1 MAYANNRQTIADG
14 RITLYQRD
22 DVKDAIW
29 QCRITVKGVRG
40 YVKRTT
46 GEKDFNKAAILAIK
60 LLGEIDH
67 RIVSDQPLSPSTFK
81 AVAGQFIKA
90 AKTRMDE
97 GRSSEGRYHLIK
109 GTLQRYFL
117 PYFGKRDITM
127 IKKKDLIEYRA
138 WRQAYW
144 ISGPGLADK
153 KIFHKVTPSS
163 ATLKQE
169 WTVLRS
175 VFSFGVE
182 MGLVS
187 PNAMAMLGHEEYTVG
202 RRPAFSLEEYRT
214 LYKFM
219 RKWVK
224 EGKSTRVEHDVDN
237 LIGAGRYERSDERA
251 TQRNGFRE
259 RAFETRLGTLD
270 LKIPKLRKGSYFPGF
285 LEPRRTGERALVAV
299 IQEAWIQGVST
310 RKVDDL
316 VQAMGMSGIS
326 KSQVSALCKDIDI
339 RVNSFL
345 DRPLEGE
352 WPYIW
357 LDATYLKTR
366 ENGRVV
372 SVAAIIA
379 TGVNT
384 EGRREILGLGLGPS
398 EAAVFWLGF
407 LRKLEKRGLKGVK
420 LVISDAHEG
429 LKAAIAQIFKASW
442 QRCRVHFMRN
452 ALAHVPKAQHQM
464 VAAAIRVDF
473 H

>member
-1 MAYANNRQTIADG
+1 MQKLDG
-14 RITLYQRD
+14 GDFLRD
-22 DVKDAIW
+22 LA
-29 QCRITVKGVRG
+29 GV
-40 YVKRTT
+40 V
-46 GEKDFNKAAILAIK
+46 LQK
-60 LLGEIDH
+60 L
-67 RIVSDQPLSPSTFK
+67 
-81 AVAGQFIKA
+81 
-90 AKTRMDE
+90 M
-97 GRSSEGRYHLIK
+97 
-109 GTLQRYFL
+109 
-117 PYFGKRDITM
+117 
-127 IKKKDLIEYRA
+127 
-138 WRQAYW
+138 
-144 ISGPGLADK
+144 
-153 KIFHKVTPSS
+153 
-163 ATLKQE
+163 
-169 WTVLRS
+169 
-175 VFSFGVE
+175 
-182 MGLVS
+182 
-187 PNAMAMLGHEEYTVG
+187 
-202 RRPAFSLEEYRT
+202 
-214 LYKFM
+214 
-219 RKWVK
+219 
-224 EGKSTRVEHDVDN
+224 EHDVDN

-429 LKAAIAQIFKASW
+429 LKAAIAQVFKASW

-464 VAAAIRVDF
+464 VAAAIRSVFAQNTQAEGSKTWRHVADQLRARLPKLAALMDEAEADVIAF
-473 H
+473 MAFPRAHWPKLHSTNPIERLNKEVKRRADVVGIFPNEASIIRLVGAILLEQNDEWQLQHRYMTLETMNTLSEEQIPALPTIAA

>member
-1 MAYANNRQTIADG
+1 MTEDTVTFLDRMQKLDG
-14 RITLYQRD
+14 GDFLRD
-22 DVKDAIW
+22 
-29 QCRITVKGVRG
+29 
-40 YVKRTT
+40 
-46 GEKDFNKAAILAIK
+46 LAGAVLQK
-60 LLGEIDH
+60 L
-67 RIVSDQPLSPSTFK
+67 
-81 AVAGQFIKA
+81 
-90 AKTRMDE
+90 M
-97 GRSSEGRYHLIK
+97 
-109 GTLQRYFL
+109 
-117 PYFGKRDITM
+117 
-127 IKKKDLIEYRA
+127 
-138 WRQAYW
+138 
-144 ISGPGLADK
+144 
-153 KIFHKVTPSS
+153 
-163 ATLKQE
+163 
-169 WTVLRS
+169 
-175 VFSFGVE
+175 
-182 MGLVS
+182 
-187 PNAMAMLGHEEYTVG
+187 
-202 RRPAFSLEEYRT
+202 
-214 LYKFM
+214 
-219 RKWVK
+219 
-224 EGKSTRVEHDVDN
+224 EHDVDN

-259 RAFETRLGTLD
+259 CAFETRLGTLD

-345 DRPLEGE
+345 DRPLDGE

-407 LRKLEKRGLKGVK
+407 LRRLEKRGLKGVK

-429 LKAAIAQIFKASW
+429 LKAAIAQVFKASW

-464 VAAAIRVDF
+464 VAAAIRSVFAQNTQAEGSKTWRHVADQLRARLPKLAALMDEAEADVIAF
-473 H
+473 MAFPRAHWPKLHSTNPIERLNKEVKRRADVVGIFPNEASIIRLVGAILLEQNDEWQLQHRYMTLETMNTLSEEQIPALPTIAA